1 MDSNHT
7 IYTKWFPNM
16 NIPLRSEYDQN
27 PRVCSSRSELCCKH
41 LPQRPAGFHGVTFQW
56 QNQFSPII
64 CPSLKRTHCS
74 LCSRT
79 GRNDSTVCIGC
90 SPPNLD
96 SHEKTASRP
105 KSSDVFHE
113 WFRVRLLAHQPKSE
127 NVYAGLFWRPFSSNS
142 NPVLSVSRVAKH
154 AHMKIMKIYR
164 ENISLTINPPTSPE
178 PPFTSW
184 LNISG
189 WKHESRVQSWKF
201 KVLWII
207 VKYSFMSES
216 ILKCGLV
223 HLLGLSHLGK
233 QVENSYMKYSRTS
246 QIFTLDRKM

>member
-1 MDSNHT
+1 MKNCTAD
-7 IYTKWFPNM
+7 PNPVM
-16 NIPLRSEYDQN
+16 CFN
-27 PRVCSSRSELCCKH
+27 
-41 LPQRPAGFHGVTFQW
+41 
-56 QNQFSPII
+56 
-64 CPSLKRTHCS
+64 
-74 LCSRT
+74 
-79 GRNDSTVCIGC
+79 
-90 SPPNLD
+90 
-96 SHEKTASRP
+96 
-105 KSSDVFHE
+105 E

-127 NVYAGLFWRPFSSNS
+127 TFTQVFSEDPLAAIQILCFQCLAS
-142 NPVLSVSRVAKH
+142 LKH

-178 PPFTSW
+178 PLHFIGS
-184 LNISG
+184 ISPG

-233 QVENSYMKYSRTS
+233 QVENSYMKSLEHLKY
-246 QIFTLDRKM
+246 LL